1 MKFID
6 NIKQDF
12 RKKTP
17 EQVFSFCLFIG
28 CFALMF
34 FCAIVRLCG
43 GLWFSAD
50 LSQIEEPSAFW
61 QEVIMALLFVFEAIF
76 VYKILCRTKWIW
88 CFLMSVAQLLLVFL
102 SKNIIIDNII
112 NLSAY
117 FIVPFIFK
125 RKWITLLE
133 SLILYVLVI
142 IYAFIF
148 LYGRIGVI
156 GEVQT
161 HNFIFNVLGSF
172 DYKLFF
178 VSFYLFIKNF
188 GGIKLWKI
196 RILT

>member
-28 CFALMF
+28 CFALML

-50 LSQIEEPSAFW
+50 LSQIEEPSAVW
-61 QEVIMALLFVFEAIF
+61 QEVIMALLLSFELTI
-76 VYKILCRTKWIW
+76 VYKILCRTKWFYCI
-88 CFLMSVAQLLLVFL
+88 LISLGQIGLLYISNSLLF
-102 SKNIIIDNII
+102 DNII
-112 NLSAY
+112 NLILY
-117 FIVPFIFK
+117 FAIPFAFN
-125 RKWITLLE
+125 RKWVSLLE
-133 SLILYVLVI
+133 SAFMYILCMV
-142 IYAFIF
+142 YASLF
-148 LYGRIGVI
+148 LLGRIGNVGI
-156 GEVQT
+156 NYQF
-161 HNFIFNVLGSF
+161 NFVYNVLGSI
-172 DYKLFF
+172 DYKLFIL
-178 VSFYLFIKNF
+178 SIYLYIKNF